1 MGRDGVRHHMT
12 NLEMLLAGVFFFV
25 LGLPALI
32 WPYESAKLG
41 EQLDAIGSSRRM
53 AEVEPAGWKVSL
65 TKFMGIALSGGGVVA
80 VLVSFV

>member
-1 MGRDGVRHHMT
+1 MA
-12 NLEMLLAGVFFFV
+12 NLELLLAAILFFV

-65 TKFMGIALSGGGVVA
+65 TKLMGIVLSGGGLVA
-80 VLVSFV
+80 AVVSFV